1 VQSAQLLSQHLTAA
15 TNVNTGKLDFT
26 KLQTSLKAS
35 NTDLTTL
42 TNNLLAMG
50 PKG

>member
-1 VQSAQLLSQHLTAA
+1 LAAA
-15 TNVNTGKLDFT
+15 TNVNTGKIDFSA
-26 KLQTSLKAS
+26 LQASLKSA

-50 PKG
+50 PKGQ